1 MRIVSL
7 VPSLTETVHDLGL
20 GGSLVGVTKFCVR
33 PATARETA
41 TVVGGTKD
49 PSVEKILRLKP
60 DLVLADEDE
69 NKPEHLAALGKAG
82 LQVHVTRIASVADV
96 ARELRAL
103 GLLLGR
109 GHEAEKYASDL
120 QEAVAQI
127 RSASAVFPPI
137 GCFVPVWKRPLMTI
151 GARTYMSDLLR
162 LSGGENVFE
171 DVHSKKYFEVDTDEV
186 RQRQPDAILLPT
198 EPYRF
203 REPDRNEFAERFE
216 VPLEAVQVVDGQ
228 AFTWFG
234 TRSLEGTRLL
244 AETISTIRS
253 PTPQTP

>member
-41 TVVGGTKD
+41 AVVGGTKD
-49 PSVEKILRLKP
+49 PSVEKILRLRP

-69 NKPEHLAALGKAG
+69 NKPEHLADLHKAG
-82 LQVHVTRIASVADV
+82 LQVHVTRIATVADV
-96 ARELRAL
+96 ARELRSI
-103 GLLLGR
+103 GLLLGH
-109 GHEAEKYASDL
+109 GHEAQKYAAEL
-120 QEAVAQI
+120 QEAAAHI
-127 RSASAVFPPI
+127 RSASAVFSPV

-162 LSGGENVFE
+162 LSGGENVFD

-203 REPDRNEFAERFE
+203 READRRELSERFE
-216 VPLEAVQVVDGQ
+216 VPLESVRLVDGQ

-234 TRSLEGTRLL
+234 TRSLEGIRAL
-244 AETISTIRS
+244 AEAISTLRS
-253 PTPQTP
+253 PAPQTP